1 MKDRLRKNYVFRIII
16 DDVSKHAVD
25 LPNLCHYNLG
35 DILKK
40 ILESSFFPIQAGDN
54 IGVLHLICS
63 IDSIYISW

>member
-40 ILESSFFPIQAGDN
+40 SWNLHFFQSKQETTLVFCISFVP
-54 IGVLHLICS
+54 
-63 IDSIYISW
+63 